1 MDPENEK
8 KESRLL
14 SVLGNENRLK
24 ILKELSKGKNYYT
37 NLERTLG
44 LKGGHFNFH
53 FTQLKDAKFIIIN
66 EKDKSYHITP
76 KGLKALKMVLELAK

>member
-1 MDPENEK
+1 M
-8 KESRLL
+8 

-53 FTQLKDAKFIIIN
+53 LTQLKDVDFVEIDV
-66 EKDKSYHITP
+66 KDKSYNITP
-76 KGLKALKMVLELAK
+76 KGLKALKMVIELVK